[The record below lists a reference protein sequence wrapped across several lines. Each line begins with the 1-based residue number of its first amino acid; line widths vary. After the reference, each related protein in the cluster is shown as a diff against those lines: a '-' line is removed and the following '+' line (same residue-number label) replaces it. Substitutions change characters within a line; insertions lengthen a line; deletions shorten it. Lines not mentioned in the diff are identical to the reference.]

1 MSPAVNLSLPIA
13 DWLTPHSK
21 YHMVRKGGEQGRGK
35 GGLPLLVDVQK
46 QERHSDLLLL
56 FDVQKR
62 MNHNKNLIVT
72 RL

>member
-21 YHMVRKGGEQGRGK
+21 YHTVRKGGEQGRGK